1 LGEVSRANLKRRPPP
16 GQIRCKGGRFAEL
29 LRSILIGV
37 HRHRRIIIAEIS
49 VQA

>member
-1 LGEVSRANLKRRPPP
+1 M
-16 GQIRCKGGRFAEL
+16 QGGRLAEL
-29 LRSILIGV
+29 LRSILVGL